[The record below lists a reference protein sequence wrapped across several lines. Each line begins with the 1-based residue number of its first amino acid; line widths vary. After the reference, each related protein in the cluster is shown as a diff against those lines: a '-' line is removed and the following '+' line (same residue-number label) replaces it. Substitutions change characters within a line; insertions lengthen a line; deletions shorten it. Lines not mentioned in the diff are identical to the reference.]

1 MGISCFRRIW
11 MATLAIG
18 LVAGSATAS
27 GSVNRDYIRS
37 LATPGRTVL
46 VIEYYDGN
54 GSVTRRK
61 GYSSADGFRASSAT
75 DFRID
80 DKMSLHLYGLEAC
93 QGEMVNR
100 TEGFSGACEDYAKDQ
115 LSIKLKA
122 ARVILCRAFLTEE
135 KAAKQDVTCFGY
147 YNFPGTLDTVDNIEE
162 QLVSIGAVRLARNQ
176 DGSPLRAD
184 LADAEKIA
192 RGGFGMWVDPR
203 VQEQAR

>member
-1 MGISCFRRIW
+1 M
-11 MATLAIG
+11 
-18 LVAGSATAS
+18 
-27 GSVNRDYIRS
+27 
-37 LATPGRTVL
+37 L

-54 GSVTRRK
+54 GRVTRRK
-61 GYSSADGFRASSAT
+61 GYSSGEGFRAVSAT

-80 DKMSLHLYGLEAC
+80 DKMSLHLYGLEPC
-93 QGEMVNR
+93 RGEMVNR
-100 TEGFSGACEDYAKDQ
+100 TEGFSGTCEDYAKDQ

-122 ARVILCRAFLTEE
+122 AKVILCRAFLTEE

-147 YNFPGTLDTVDNIEE
+147 YNYPGTLDTVDNIEE

-184 LADAEKIA
+184 LAEAEKIA

-203 VQEQAR
+203 VQEQAK